1 MLIQEVCNIARLDLN
16 DEDKARY
23 SDTQLLNHVQSYL
36 QQAKFSRP
44 DLFFGMFERTSLYTL
59 LLTGVFPMSDRYVRS
74 AADYVIGRAMMNNTE
89 ENAIA
94 IANNYLKLSAT
105 EAGL

>member
-1 MLIQEVCNIARLDLN
+1 MLIQEVVNIARLDLN
-16 DEDKARY
+16 DEDKTRHA
-23 SDTQLLNHVQSYL
+23 DTQLLRHVQSFV

-44 DLFFGMFERTSLYTL
+44 DLFLGFFENTSNYNLVL
-59 LLTGVFPMSDRYVRS
+59 SEKFPMSDRYVRPC
-74 AADYVIGRAMMNNTE
+74 ADYVIGRAMMNNTE

-94 IANNYLKLSAT
+94 IANNYLALAAK